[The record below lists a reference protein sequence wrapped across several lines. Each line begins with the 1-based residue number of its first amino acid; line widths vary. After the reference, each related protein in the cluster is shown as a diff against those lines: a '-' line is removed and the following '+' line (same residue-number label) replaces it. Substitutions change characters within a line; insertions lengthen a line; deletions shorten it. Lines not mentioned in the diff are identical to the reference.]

1 MAQSS
6 TLHDAWLDELRDLYN
21 AEKQISK
28 ALPKM
33 VKAANNAALSDTFE
47 SHLKETMNQIK
58 RLEQIFQQLGETAR
72 GKTCEGMTGILEEG
86 KNLMEEDF
94 DEPTTD
100 ATLIAAAQKVEHYEI
115 ASYGTVVAWAQA
127 MGHDE
132 AAELLQET
140 LDEEEAADEKLTA
153 IAESGINEQSA
164 AGAHGEEEDEEQD
177 SGNREAMV
185 GARGGRNGRGRQ
197 TSTRGRR

>member
-1 MAQSS
+1 MAQAS

-21 AEKQISK
+21 AEKQITK

-33 VKAANNAALSDTFE
+33 VKAANNAALSDAFE

-58 RLEQIFQQLGETAR
+58 RLEQIFEQMGESAR
-72 GKTCEGMTGILEEG
+72 GKNCDGMTGILEEG

-100 ATLIAAAQKVEHYEI
+100 ATLVAAAQKVEHYEI
-115 ASYGTVVAWAQA
+115 ASYGTVIAWAKE
-127 MGHDE
+127 MGHED

-153 IAESGINEQSA
+153 LAEGGINEQA
-164 AGAHGEEEDEEQD
+164 AAIAHGEDEEDQQN
-177 SGNREAMV
+177 SGREAV
-185 GARGGRNGRGRQ
+185 AAARGGRSSRSRQ
-197 TSTRGRR
+197 TSSRGRR

>member
-33 VKAANNAALSDTFE
+33 IKAANNAALSDAFE

-58 RLEQIFQQLGETAR
+58 RLEQVFQQMDETAR

-94 DEPTTD
+94 DEATTD

-115 ASYGTVVAWAQA
+115 ASYGTVIAWAQA

-153 IAESGINEQSA
+153 LAEGGVNEQA
-164 AGAHGEEEDEEQD
+164 AAAAHGEEEDQE
-177 SGNREAMV
+177 GGGRAAMA
-185 GARGGRNGRGRQ
+185 GARGGRSSRGRQ
-197 TSTRGRR
+197 MPSRGRR